1 MQENAL
7 IFQIAMVASA
17 ENTLKFHLHPIEWIA
32 EHSTVCKSVCWIYF
46 WLTLWMHHNLIAIA
60 SNNILRWDF
69 KIAASFYSHNRR
81 QKNKKTKWIQIM
93 HFFPNS
99 YFQISISFIDL
110 WNKYF
115 GLSQFVDDIH
125 ILDQINNGDIKLQ
138 LSSATASANGQ
149 SKVFS
154 CIKCGRRYSTRS
166 IMLRHMNHECGMA
179 KKYMCPKCNKKFRR
193 KWNLEQHLKRIH
205 ATDWLLSTLL
215 KSFFFKKKKKKL
227 TKISFVQ

>member
-1 MQENAL
+1 
-7 IFQIAMVASA
+7 
-17 ENTLKFHLHPIEWIA
+17 
-32 EHSTVCKSVCWIYF
+32 
-46 WLTLWMHHNLIAIA
+46 
-60 SNNILRWDF
+60 
-69 KIAASFYSHNRR
+69 
-81 QKNKKTKWIQIM
+81 M
-93 HFFPNS
+93 HFFYFPNS
-99 YFQISISFIDL
+99 YFRISISFIDL

-138 LSSATASANGQ
+138 LSSATPLANGQ

-205 ATDWLLSTLL
+205 TTD
-215 KSFFFKKKKKKL
+215 
-227 TKISFVQ
+227 